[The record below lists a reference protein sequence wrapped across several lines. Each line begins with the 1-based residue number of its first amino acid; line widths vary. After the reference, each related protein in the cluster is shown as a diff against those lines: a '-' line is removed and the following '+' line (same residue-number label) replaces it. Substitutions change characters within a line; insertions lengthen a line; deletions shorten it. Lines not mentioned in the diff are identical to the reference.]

1 MKNLFKNKKVIIT
14 GHTGFKGSWLTVW
27 LLNLGAKIIGISKD
41 IPTKPSL
48 FKSLKLKRKI
58 INIKLD
64 IRNNKVLKKKIK
76 KYQPDFI
83 FHLAAQS
90 LVKKSYLDPL
100 YTFQTNTIGTLN
112 ILNSLDQLKK
122 KCTIILVTSDKSYK
136 NLEIK
141 RGYHENDVLG
151 GIDPYSASKGAAE
164 LIINSYI
171 KNFLLKN
178 KNINV
183 GVARAGNVIGGGD
196 WSDYRLVP
204 DCVKSWS
211 QNLKAVI
218 RNPNSTRPWQHV
230 LEAVGGYL
238 IFASKLSKNTNLR
251 GEIFN
256 FGPSTNKVFSVMKVV
271 KNFKKYWPKVLW
283 VTKNK
288 KKSKFTESTLLKL
301 NSKKAKRLLKWK
313 SVLTFNETIK
323 LTAEWYKDYY
333 NNSKT
338 AKKQTINQIKNY
350 QEILEKRL

>member
-64 IRNNKVLKKKIK
+64 IRN
-76 KYQPDFI
+76 
-83 FHLAAQS
+83 
-90 LVKKSYLDPL
+90 
-100 YTFQTNTIGTLN
+100 
-112 ILNSLDQLKK
+112 
-122 KCTIILVTSDKSYK
+122 
-136 NLEIK
+136 
-141 RGYHENDVLG
+141 
-151 GIDPYSASKGAAE
+151 
-164 LIINSYI
+164 
-171 KNFLLKN
+171 
-178 KNINV
+178 
-183 GVARAGNVIGGGD
+183 
-196 WSDYRLVP
+196 
-204 DCVKSWS
+204 
-211 QNLKAVI
+211 
-218 RNPNSTRPWQHV
+218 
-230 LEAVGGYL
+230 
-238 IFASKLSKNTNLR
+238 
-251 GEIFN
+251 
-256 FGPSTNKVFSVMKVV
+256 NKVFSVMKVV